1 VQLSILLL
9 ATDRTN
15 ADALTA
21 ALSARGHGVTV
32 VTTVVDL
39 IAGAPRYSLIVVDRV
54 PADTTAPEI
63 IARLRASDGSG
74 VPIMAITQ
82 TADVEERIAL
92 LEANADDV
100 ISRPFEGVELTSR
113 VESLTLRAQRV
124 ADREGPGANSIGDF
138 GGRRVIAVFSPK
150 GGVGTTTVATNLA
163 LIAAERHP
171 NQTLLI
177 DLDLSFGQ
185 VASHLNLAPK
195 QTILELA
202 RDTFALHD
210 AELFRTYAIHHPGN
224 LQILAAP
231 PGPGF
236 SSLITSDHVELA
248 LARAV
253 EAYEIVIIDAGTALD
268 DRTMVVFGRSDTTII
283 PVLPEIPNLNSVHVM
298 QDQLSDVGALAGS
311 IMFVLNNIFAREL
324 LKRPNIETALGSKIA
339 AELPYDPL
347 VYLRAVNEGVPVV
360 RGSAKSLP
368 AERLRALADLVFG
381 PAGSGATG
389 AGARKDRRGRFG
401 RR

>member
-9 ATDRTN
+9 ATDRAN

-21 ALSARGHGVTV
+21 ALSGRGHGVTV

-39 IAGAPRYSLIVVDRV
+39 IAAAPRYSLVIVDRV

-63 IARLRASDGSG
+63 IGTLRASDGSG
-74 VPIMAITQ
+74 VPILAITQ
-82 TADVEERIAL
+82 TADIEERIAL

-124 ADREGPGANSIGDF
+124 AGREGPGANSIGDF

-185 VASHLNLAPK
+185 VASHLNVVPK
-195 QTILELA
+195 QTMLELA
-202 RDTFALHD
+202 RDTIALHD

-268 DRTMVVFGRSDTTII
+268 DRAMVVFGRSDTTII

-298 QDQLSDVGALAGS
+298 QDQLSEVGALAGS
-311 IMFVLNNIFAREL
+311 IMFVLNNAFAREL
-324 LKRPNIETALGSKIA
+324 LKRSDIEVALGSKIA
-339 AELPYDPL
+339 AELPYDPI

-381 PAGSGATG
+381 PAGSGAT
-389 AGARKDRRGRFG
+389 APVERKDKRGRFG